1 MPPRFLVIALAIA
14 SSMAI
19 AAPPRTAPASAPAPA
34 PAPAAPAA
42 KPADTREILL
52 ARALASPV
60 PAWRRGDL
68 LVDRM
73 NRGLYTYGPDE
84 PGRSNCDL
92 NCRRYWPPLYADPGA
107 KPWGPFTLA
116 MGEEGRAIWAWQ
128 GEPLYRWT
136 GDRSRG
142 SARGEVVSEWFL
154 VKIPRELQ
162 SQVVAY
168 FPMPAAPA
176 TPTR

>member
-1 MPPRFLVIALAIA
+1 MLLRLLAIALAV
-14 SSMAI
+14 
-19 AAPPRTAPASAPAPA
+19 APSLALATPPASAPLPSAAPA
-34 PAPAAPAA
+34 PP
-42 KPADTREILL
+42 PADDPRAALL

-68 LVDRM
+68 LVDRL

-84 PGRSNCDL
+84 PGRSHCDL
-92 NCRRYWPPLYADPGA
+92 NCRRYWPPLYAEPGA

-116 MGEEGRAIWAWQ
+116 TGEEGRAIWAWR

-154 VKIPRELQ
+154 VKVPRELQ

-176 TPTR
+176 TPSR